1 VSSLPYALLL
11 CLAGSLI
18 LLDKWALAEFG
29 LSQPIVSCPL
39 IGLVF
44 GDFATGLFLGVALQL
59 VWIEAL
65 PLGGDRPLDYQS
77 AGAVGITSYLFAHR
91 LWQLQAPQ
99 VWPDVRNRVLFAC
112 LVLAALATILGQVT
126 DDRLKRFNS
135 AIYRLGMKARTR
147 SGVIA
152 AHLLALI
159 PAFLRGLIVVAVFL
173 VAMIALR
180 PFVAR
185 LPDFRSGELLIFPL
199 SIGIAGLIKLFYRR
213 ERIPLFAA
221 GAVLGGVLWAL
232 WR

>member
-1 VSSLPYALLL
+1 MSSLPYALLL